1 MTEEQMTNWTY
12 NHRHTTELWDI
23 AAEILSELSRR
34 DEVTYQVRAT
44 PESVKAKVETLM
56 VTHTQS
62 LFVTHNDLR
71 SRSTI

>member
-1 MTEEQMTNWTY
+1 MTEEQQMTNWPY

-44 PESVKAKVETLM
+44 PESVKAKIE
-56 VTHTQS
+56 S
-62 LFVTHNDLR
+62 L
-71 SRSTI
+71 